1 MRKNACLISGLALLT
16 LAACRQ
22 AEPSHP
28 APATPE
34 PPAALAPPKSA
45 VARVDLPS
53 ALTPA
58 QAEPLSVA
66 STPLQVG
73 DADEAANFIDQ
84 LARRQRLERELVL
97 VLLAKSTC
105 EPCGP
110 EVLRATTLA
119 AGLPDRLQVVTMTT
133 DPQNGRDAWEPFK
146 TRWQVQHPLLPY
158 DARLLAGLERLIGPV
173 EALPASVLLD
183 RRTGKVLWRGPGTPN
198 RTDLAQIIT
207 L

>member
-1 MRKNACLISGLALLT
+1 MSTYAWLILLT
-16 LAACRQ
+16 LTACRQ

-28 APATPE
+28 ARATIE
-34 PPAALAPPKSA
+34 KSDILEAAKST
-45 VARVDLPS
+45 VARVDLATAS
-53 ALTPA
+53 TPA
-58 QAEPLSVA
+58 QAEPLSAA

-84 LARRQRLERELVL
+84 LARRHRLERELVL
-97 VLLAKSTC
+97 LLLARSTC

-119 AGLPDRLQVVTMTT
+119 AGLPDRMQVVTMTT

-146 TRWQVQHPLLPY
+146 ARWQVQHPLLPY

-198 RTDLAQIIT
+198 RTDLARILT